1 MSLNI
6 LYLAPPDD
14 WPDYQRHLTGAL
26 AQIGLDA
33 HLARDIDPAG
43 VDYIIYAPQ
52 KDRETDFSR
61 YPKCRAVLSLW
72 AGVEHIV
79 SNPTLTQPLARMADA
94 SLREGMVEWVMG
106 HVLRYHL
113 GMDAHITG
121 QDGHWRDAT
130 VAPLARQRK
139 VGILGLGAL
148 GTACATAL
156 AALNFQ
162 VSGWARK
169 PRQIDAIDCL
179 SGADGLLKLLQHA
192 EILVAL
198 LPETAQTQNIL
209 NADRLALLPKGARI
223 LNPGRGALI
232 DDAALL
238 AALDAGHIA
247 HATLDVFRTE
257 PLPPDHPYWTHAQVT
272 VTPHIASA
280 TRPDTAANFVADN
293 IARVERG
300 KPPIALVDRAA
311 GY

>member
-6 LYLAPPDD
+6 LYLAPSED
-14 WPDYQRHLTGAL
+14 WPDYHRELTRAL
-26 AQIGLDA
+26 AQKGLDA
-33 HLARDIDPAG
+33 HLAQDFDPAS
-43 VDYIIYAPQ
+43 VDYIIYAPHQ
-52 KDRETDFSR
+52 VRDTDFSR
-61 YPKCRAVLSLW
+61 FTRCRAVLSLW

-79 SNPTLTQPLARMADA
+79 SNPTLTQPLASMADA
-94 SLREGMVEWVMG
+94 SLREGMVEWVTG

-113 GMDAHITG
+113 GLDAHITG

-130 VAPLARQRK
+130 VAPLARQRN

-148 GTACATAL
+148 GAACATAL

-179 SGADGLLKLLQHA
+179 SGADGLSELLRRA

-198 LPETAQTQNIL
+198 LPDTAQTENIL
-209 NADRLALLPKGARI
+209 NADRLALLPKGARVI
-223 LNPGRGALI
+223 NPGRGALI

-257 PLPPDHPYWTHAQVT
+257 PLPPDDVVARTQVVLVIGCST
-272 VTPHIASA
+272 SDL
-280 TRPDTAANFVADN
+280 DT
-293 IARVERG
+293 
-300 KPPIALVDRAA
+300 
-311 GY
+311 